1 MTDTPTPY
9 DLVFGAPGFDEAR
22 FDQLGEEDGGRAAAP
37 AELLML
43 PAGGALLRE
52 MLPADVEGTAHAAL
66 VRQVGALLFHA
77 YRFRLHGR
85 RVYRLTPAQLQPLLD
100 GAAPLP
106 DWQFRVPAPA
116 GYVQLPR
123 NALWARADEGV
134 APEPVDGFFW
144 NAPGAA
150 ADPAPADSLA
160 TGPADQTA
168 VSEAPAGRAASE
180 APAAPDPR
188 GVARLDLLLALGVRV
203 GRPGLSL
210 VPVSVEAP
218 AALEQWARVEARPG
232 GTDFAN
238 VLPGGELQGYHAL
251 TTQAEVL
258 KLAVLCFWH
267 LDTVATDG

>member
-1 MTDTPTPY
+1 MTHTPTPY

-22 FDQLGEEDGGRAAAP
+22 FDQLAEEDGGRAAAP

-43 PAGGALLRE
+43 PTGGALLRE
-52 MLPADVEGTAHAAL
+52 MLPADVEGTAHVAL

-85 RVYRLTPAQLQPLLD
+85 CVYRLTPVQLQPLLD
-100 GAAPLP
+100 GTAPPP
-106 DWQFRVPAPA
+106 DWQFRVPGPA

-144 NAPGAA
+144 NAPEAA
-150 ADPAPADSLA
+150 ADPAPAPDSPA
-160 TGPADQTA
+160 TGSADSPATGSAD
-168 VSEAPAGRAASE
+168 S
-180 APAAPDPR
+180 PAAPDPP
-188 GVARLDLLLALGVRV
+188 GVARLDLLLALGVRA

-218 AALEQWARVEARPG
+218 ATLEQWARVEARPD

-267 LDTVATDG
+267 LDTVAADG